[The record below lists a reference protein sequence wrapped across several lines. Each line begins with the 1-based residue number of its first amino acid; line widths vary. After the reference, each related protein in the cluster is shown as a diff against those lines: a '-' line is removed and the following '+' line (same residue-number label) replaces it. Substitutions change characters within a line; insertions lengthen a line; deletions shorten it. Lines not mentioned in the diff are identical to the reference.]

1 MGKRK
6 ASAKPAPPTGRVLKD
21 HQLREHPK
29 ERRWAGRVAE
39 RLFQTITGQVVL
51 GITALTVIIGGWISF
66 DGYVAKAGDL
76 RLVELRLEKKILK
89 DDRTRT
95 QQQLWNLEDRYGP
108 RCAKGEKAIR
118 DQCRDLLE
126 QLLQY
131 DEQLK
136 QGEPKK

>member
-1 MGKRK
+1 MGKRQGSTRK
-6 ASAKPAPPTGRVLKD
+6 RAKGGRRRWTGRI
-21 HQLREHPK
+21 
-29 ERRWAGRVAE
+29 AE
-39 RLFQTITGQVVL
+39 RLFQTVTGQVVL
-51 GITALTVIIGGWISF
+51 AVTALTVIIGGWVSF

-76 RLVELRLEKKILK
+76 KLVELRLDRKILK

-108 RCAKGEKAIR
+108 KCGDGEKEIR
-118 DQCRDLLE
+118 DQCRALLE

-131 DEQLK
+131 DQQLQ

>member
-1 MGKRK
+1 MGKRRPRGTK
-6 ASAKPAPPTGRVLKD
+6 AGA
-21 HQLREHPK
+21 
-29 ERRWAGRVAE
+29 RRWARRLGE
-39 RLFQTITGQVVL
+39 RLFQTMTGQVVL
-51 GITALTVIIGGWISF
+51 AITALGAIIGGWVSF
-66 DGYVAKAGDL
+66 DGYVAKAQDL

-108 RCAKGEKAIR
+108 RCGKGEKAVR

-126 QLLQY
+126 QLRLY

-136 QGEPKK
+136 PPMKQ